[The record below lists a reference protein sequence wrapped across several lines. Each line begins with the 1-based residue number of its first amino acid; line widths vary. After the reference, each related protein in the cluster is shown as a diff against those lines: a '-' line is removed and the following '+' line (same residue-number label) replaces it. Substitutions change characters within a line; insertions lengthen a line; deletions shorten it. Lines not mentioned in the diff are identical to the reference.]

1 MPEIN
6 GVNLPFLPVGGFE
19 ELKRQPVPME
29 QTQPKVAFGDVL
41 NQELSRLKFSA
52 HAQSR
57 LTSREIHLSQE
68 DMMRLETAVAR
79 AESKGA
85 NSSLVL
91 LRDTAFIVSVR
102 NKTVITAAN
111 GDQLKENIFTNI
123 DSAVFA

>member
-19 ELKRQPVPME
+19 ELKRHPLPVE
-29 QTQPKVAFGDVL
+29 QGKPKVAFGDVL
-41 NQELSRLKFSA
+41 NQELSKLKFSA

-57 LTSREIHLSQE
+57 LTSRDIQLSQE

-85 NSSLVL
+85 RESLVML
-91 LRDTAFIVSVR
+91 DSTAFIVSVR

-111 GDQLKENIFTNI
+111 GEQLKENIFTNI